1 VLFVT
6 SLATGLALAQQE
18 RLRRLLVRREQLT
31 RAARARAL
39 AANEAKTEFLATM
52 SHEIRT
58 PLNSMLGFSQL
69 LVARQDLP
77 PDARRQLSLIDSA
90 GTALLTVVN
99 DILDFSRVEAGQ
111 VELLFQPTSA
121 AAVLHD
127 AVGIIRPE
135 AENKG

>member
-69 LVARQDLP
+69 LVERARTC
-77 PDARRQLSLIDSA
+77 R
-90 GTALLTVVN
+90 
-99 DILDFSRVEAGQ
+99 
-111 VELLFQPTSA
+111 PTCA
-121 AAVLHD
+121 ASST
-127 AVGIIRPE
+127 
-135 AENKG
+135 